1 MKPANKAA
9 QIQMRRLKER
19 AKTQAPKPKQKT
31 MDKRY
36 EVFNDEGISLGFLTV
51 HGKVKG

>member
-9 QIQMRRLKER
+9 RLAMNKAKDSAKPER
-19 AKTQAPKPKQKT
+19 KKT
-31 MDKRY
+31 DKRRPIKY

>member
-1 MKPANKAA
+1 MKRAREATRNAKPKAA
-9 QIQMRRLKER
+9 
-19 AKTQAPKPKQKT
+19 KQKT
-31 MDKRY
+31 MDRRY